1 MTFFFAGR
9 IAAASMLALW
19 IGGCAVR
26 PEPFSTQSLAAAA
39 RNNIAQ
45 VAVNQEPLSRPIDL
59 YEAMAR
65 ALKYNLD
72 YQVET
77 MQTAVRAAELDLSTY
92 DGLPNLVANTGY
104 AARDRYDASS
114 SFNLTTNTPSP
125 AYSTSQDM
133 ARRTADLSF
142 SWNIL
147 DFGLSYV
154 RARQAADKVL
164 IGKEMQRK
172 AVHRLL
178 EDVRTAYWRA
188 VTFERLVS
196 RLNAL
201 SSRTASALSNSKAL
215 ADGRETSLVTAL
227 TYERE
232 LVEVKRTIQ
241 ELERDLKVAK
251 TQLSALMNI
260 PPDQDF
266 SLVIPDRTDKTPN
279 PGMTV
284 KEMVTFAMLNRPEL
298 RDTAY
303 QRRMNEG
310 EANAALLELLPGI
323 HLDAE
328 LSYDSNDFLLNN
340 NWAGLGYKASWNLL
354 KVFRYPQKRELV
366 KMQDELL
373 HQRELALTM
382 AIMTQVHVSNVRYQ
396 HMRRELKTAAEYLD
410 VQRRLMGQ
418 MRAEAKVGRIS
429 EQTLIREEMNTLIAE
444 VKHDIAYSSLQ
455 NGYANLYA
463 SMGLDPYQDA
473 LDSKLSVKDLSAQL
487 KQMWVE
493 RGESRVKAKI
503 SSAE

>member
-232 LVEVKRTIQ
+232 LTEIKRATIDMQ
-241 ELERDLKVAK
+241 RDLIVAK
-251 TQLSALMNI
+251 AQLAALMNLT
-260 PPDQDF
+260 PGTKFALVLNDYGRLPKTLPN
-266 SLVIPDRTDKTPN
+266 SLDAMMQIAVRDREELREN
-279 PGMTV
+279 LYQQRINSQEV
-284 KEMVTFAMLNRPEL
+284 RAAMLE
-298 RDTAY
+298 
-303 QRRMNEG
+303 M
-310 EANAALLELLPGI
+310 LPG
-323 HLDAE
+323 LQLTAGPNW
-328 LSYDSNDFLLNN
+328 DSNSYLMNT
-340 NWAGLGYKASWNLL
+340 NWVSWGAKSSFNLL
-354 KVFRYPQKRELV
+354 RVFQLPAKRDLIEDQ
-366 KMQDELL
+366 QDLL
-373 HQRELALTM
+373 KSRALALTM
-382 AIMTQVHVSNVRYQ
+382 AVMTQVHVSRIRYVHAQ
-396 HMRRELKTAAEYLD
+396 QEMRVADDYRS
-410 VQRRLMGQ
+410 VQRRLVEQ
-418 MRAEAKVGRIS
+418 IRIEASANRVS
-429 EQTLIREEMNTLIAE
+429 EQTLLREELNTLVAE
-444 VKHDIAYSSLQ
+444 AKFDLAHADVESAYANIFASVGWDPYGAYQRDNSVRDIAV
-455 NGYANLYA
+455 
-463 SMGLDPYQDA
+463 A
-473 LDSKLSVKDLSAQL
+473 LRTGWL
-487 KQMWVE
+487 KPTSGVWHVA
-493 RGESRVKAKI
+493 V
-503 SSAE
+503 AE